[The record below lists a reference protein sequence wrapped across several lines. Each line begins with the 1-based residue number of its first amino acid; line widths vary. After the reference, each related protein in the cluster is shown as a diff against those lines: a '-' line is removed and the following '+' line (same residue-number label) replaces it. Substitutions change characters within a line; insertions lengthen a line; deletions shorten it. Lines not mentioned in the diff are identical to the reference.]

1 MNNPFNNNTNTNI
14 RDFYAIL
21 RKSCEVADPSMETG
35 VWAIDPETG
44 WRYIINNKVVKY
56 GDRTYKIIH
65 TGTRTLTKRVDGMTP
80 AIEIPYGI
88 LFKKTD
94 EVLNDQITEAEKAAE
109 NAGEVLDAVNAKQFM
124 PQDRESF
131 IEGLGNDLP
140 F

>member
-1 MNNPFNNNTNTNI
+1 
-14 RDFYAIL
+14 
-21 RKSCEVADPSMETG
+21 
-35 VWAIDPETG
+35 
-44 WRYIINNKVVKY
+44 
-56 GDRTYKIIH
+56 
-65 TGTRTLTKRVDGMTP
+65 MTP

-124 PQDRESF
+124 PQDRDSF
-131 IEGLGNDLP
+131 IEGLGNELP